1 MKGLLR
7 LAAALFFV
15 TFLIQTAGA
24 VTIDYNLTNI
34 GGNRWQYDYKITND
48 QNTEL
53 NWFAIDFDDSDYF
66 GLQVES
72 RPPNWEAEATQPEYY
87 FGDFTIGDVQVWTY
101 NAGIAHGELLEFSV
115 SFGWL
120 GAIDKPVGGEQEL
133 MAFAYDFD
141 SGEIDFTDVA
151 TTSVSD
157 VYPGKVPEPQ
167 TFMLLGTGLLGLIAY
182 CRRNRKR

>member
-7 LAAALFFV
+7 LVATLFF
-15 TFLIQTAGA
+15 TACLIQTAGA

-34 GGNRWQYDYKITND
+34 GGNRWQYDYKITNA

-53 NWFAIDFDDSDYF
+53 NWFIIDFDDADYF
-66 GLQVES
+66 GLQVKS
-72 RPPNWEAEATQPEYY
+72 HPPDWEVKAMQPDYHSE
-87 FGDFTIGDVQVWTY
+87 DFLAGAVQAY
-101 NAGIAHGELLEFSV
+101 RNAGIAHGELLEFSV
-115 SFGWL
+115 SFDWL
-120 GAIDKPVGGEQEL
+120 GAIDKPVGGEQGL

-141 SGEIDFTDVA
+141 RGEIDFTDVA
-151 TTSVSD
+151 TTAVSD